1 MAANDAVVVL
11 DRLSKTYGDV
21 VAVAKISLS
30 VHAGELVCLLGPS
43 GCGKTTTLKMVAGF
57 IQPTS
62 GCIVLG
68 GTDVTAVPP
77 HKRDTGMVFQ
87 NYALFPHLSVA
98 ENIAFAPQ
106 NIGMSRQDTRKR
118 VAELLDLVQL
128 PELAKRY
135 PNELSGGQQQRVAL
149 ARALALR
156 PAVLLLDEPL
166 SNLDAKL
173 RLQMRDE
180 LRSLVTRLDTT
191 TLFVTHD
198 QEEALAIADRIVVM
212 NRGLVEQVGV
222 PEEIY
227 ETPQTRFVAE
237 FIGRC
242 NLLPARILDSGSAVL
257 IGNGIRI
264 TVDPPGLPSGS
275 AVAIRPEAVA
285 LEANGGANRM
295 KGRIT
300 HSVYLGAITHLRLD
314 LDGIELLVEAPSS
327 VGRRVATGEVVDV
340 SINPRD
346 VRILP

>member
-1 MAANDAVVVL
+1 MSANDAVVLL
-11 DRLSKTYGDV
+11 DKLHKSYGDV
-21 VAVAKISLS
+21 VAVAEISLS
-30 VHAGELVCLLGPS
+30 VRPGELVCLLGPS

-62 GCIVLG
+62 GRILLG
-68 GTDVTAVPP
+68 GTDVTNVPP

-87 NYALFPHLSVA
+87 NYALFPHLSVG
-98 ENIAFAPQ
+98 ENIAFAPRS
-106 NIGMSRQDTRKR
+106 IGMSRQDTKKR

-128 PELAKRY
+128 PELANRY
-135 PNELSGGQQQRVAL
+135 PSELSGGQQQRVAL

-212 NRGLVEQVGV
+212 NRGLVEQVGA

-242 NLLPARILDSGSAVL
+242 NLLPARILDGGRVAL
-257 IGNGIRI
+257 IDNGMRFA
-264 TVDPPGLPSGS
+264 VDPPGPPSGS
-275 AVAIRPEAVA
+275 AVAIRPEAVSLGVTGA
-285 LEANGGANRM
+285 ANKM
-295 KGRIT
+295 KGRVT

-314 LDGIELLVEAPSS
+314 LDGIELLAETPSS
-327 VGRRVATGEVVDV
+327 IGRRVREGEVVDL
-340 SINPRD
+340 SIDARD
-346 VRILP
+346 VRVVP